1 MLGYLL
7 KYFAAT
13 KDGEE
18 RTTLEEAL
26 LFAGGITLASGINAL
41 TFNQAVFG
49 AFHLGGKMRIA
60 ACSLVY
66 RKVSFSKKSSEK
78 SGENFNSKRHL
89 ISQLIFDLKK

>member
-18 RTTLEEAL
+18 KTTLEEAL
-26 LFAGGITLASGINAL
+26 LFAGGITLAAGINAL
-41 TFNQAVFG
+41 TSNQAVFG
-49 AFHLGGKMRIA
+49 AFHLGGRVRIA

-66 RKVSFSKKSSEK
+66 RKVSCSKKSSEK
-78 SGENFNSKRHL
+78 SSENYILKRHL